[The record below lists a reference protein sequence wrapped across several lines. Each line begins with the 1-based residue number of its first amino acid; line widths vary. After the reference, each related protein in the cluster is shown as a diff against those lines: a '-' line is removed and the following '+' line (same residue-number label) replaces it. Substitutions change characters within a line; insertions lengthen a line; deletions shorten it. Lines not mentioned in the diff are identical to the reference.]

1 MAQQTLINTVTFP
14 DASLMEA
21 VGPLPSGLQAGVWDL
36 QGPPRGIA
44 PADIEAVILPYAAGT
59 DWGALKDLPRLK
71 LVHTQSTGYDGLPE
85 LVGPDVAVVSA
96 AGVHAAAT
104 AELAVGL
111 TLASL
116 RGVDQMVRDQPKAVW
131 NSVRRQSL
139 ADSRVLLVGV
149 GGIGGE
155 IARRLRPFEVEL
167 TRVGN
172 TARVD
177 AEGQVH
183 GADELTAL
191 AAKCDVMI
199 VITPLNDSTH
209 QLIDAE
215 VLAAMPDGALLV
227 NVARGAV
234 VDSEALTAE
243 VLSGRLKAAVDVF
256 DPEPIPRDHPL
267 WQSENIII
275 APHVGGNTTA
285 FWPRIVKLLQ
295 GQLQR
300 LSEGEL
306 PENLVQPGPFA

>member
-14 DASLMEA
+14 DASLLEA

-44 PADIEAVILPYAAGT
+44 AADIEAVILPYAAGT

-149 GGIGGE
+149 GGIGRE
-155 IARRLRPFEVEL
+155 IARRLQPFEVEL

-191 AAKCDVMI
+191 AAKCDDMI

-209 QLIDAE
+209 QLIDAG

-227 NVARGAV
+227 NAARGVV
-234 VDSEALTAE
+234 VDTDALLAE
-243 VLSGRLKAAVDVF
+243 LASGRLRAALDVT
-256 DPEPIPRDHPL
+256 DPEPLPAGHPL
-267 WQSENIII
+267 WG
-275 APHVGGNTTA
+275 APN
-285 FWPRIVKLLQ
+285 LLLTPHLAGTVPATRARVEATVLQ
-295 GQLQR
+295 QLQR
-300 LSEGEL
+300 VLDGERL
-306 PENLVQPGPFA
+306 LDLVDAY